1 MSGFSFLRLLAVA
14 AAAVAASM
22 IRTTDATSE
31 AAAAEPA
38 QDDPVDLERDR
49 KARAGGFQSGGDQE
63 GGEPAKQA
71 ALLSEV
77 DEVPKSKINPAVRTW
92 QQPRGT
98 VHILL
103 RMYTKERASLDT
115 KPNRTKTKQRASSG
129 GVFLFGGLANVPVR
143 LALISFLALMLD
155 SYNIPGTHIL
165 TLIPPSRVLSLP
177 LSTLS

>member
-1 MSGFSFLRLLAVA
+1 MSGYSFLRLLTVA

-22 IRTTDATSE
+22 VSTINATSE
-31 AAAAEPA
+31 SAATEPA

-49 KARAGGFQSGGDQE
+49 KAGGGRFQSGGDQE
-63 GGEPAKQA
+63 NGDPAKQA

-103 RMYTKERASLDT
+103 RMYTKERASLDA

-129 GVFLFGGLANVPVR
+129 GVFLFEGLANVPVR
-143 LALISFLALMLD
+143 LALILFLALMPD
-155 SYNIPGTHIL
+155 S
-165 TLIPPSRVLSLP
+165 
-177 LSTLS
+177 

>member
-31 AAAAEPA
+31 AAATEPA

-49 KARAGGFQSGGDQE
+49 KAR
-63 GGEPAKQA
+63 
-71 ALLSEV
+71 
-77 DEVPKSKINPAVRTW
+77 AVRTW

-103 RMYTKERASLDT
+103 RMYTKERASLDA
-115 KPNRTKTKQRASSG
+115 KPNRIKTKQRASSG
-129 GVFLFGGLANVPVR
+129 GVFLFEGLANVPVR
-143 LALISFLALMLD
+143 LALILFLALMPD
-155 SYNIPGTHIL
+155 S
-165 TLIPPSRVLSLP
+165 
-177 LSTLS
+177 